1 MNYGMKIFIIYFGKA
16 TIINNFKYFKLI
28 NINYKNIY

>member
-1 MNYGMKIFIIYFGKA
+1 MNSGMKIFIIYFGKA
-16 TIINNFKYFKLI
+16 NIINNLRYFKLI